1 MMISSRRTKASTFQ
15 YLSDANKKVFEQEFE
30 GQVKCTKSVSNPPY
44 RVKYKSSIK
53 RKTIT

>member
-1 MMISSRRTKASTFQ
+1 MISSRRTKASTFQ